1 MKSRSGWL
9 KRTTEYNKQFKS
21 GRKYFGIH
29 KNQQS
34 PNDLSEKRPQVSPLN
49 QSIEPPKNKKF
60 QSYTPKP
67 MLKSHTPFQAI
78 LSEKSH
84 LRESPTQEKPGFLRK
99 FFSPLDPKPKS
110 VNRIRPNYA
119 EIDYTPLPEIGVFRN
134 KSTSHA
140 KPSPLFDF
148 PLYQAFKQPR
158 FPKNRPKIN
167 ITNPITGIP
176 LIEFPNRIF

>member
-9 KRTTEYNKQFKS
+9 KRTTDYNKQFKS
-21 GRKYFGIH
+21 GRKYFRIH

-34 PNDLSEKRPQVSPLN
+34 PDDLSEKRYQVSPLDH
-49 QSIEPPKNKKF
+49 SIDPLRSKKL

-67 MLKSHTPFQAI
+67 MSNSPFQAI
-78 LSEKSH
+78 LSEKSFS
-84 LRESPTQEKPGFLRK
+84 RESPPQEKPKFLRK

-110 VNRIRPNYA
+110 VVRIRPNYA
-119 EIDYTPLPEIGVFRN
+119 EIDYSSLPEIGVTRN

-140 KPSPLFDF
+140 KPSPAFDF

-158 FPKNRPKIN
+158 FPKNRPKVN
-167 ITNPITGIP
+167 FTNPITGIP
-176 LIEFPNRIF
+176 LIDYPSRIF